1 MNETLAFALGMAGV
15 VIVIALLLAQQSTPD
30 TAERE
35 HDDSTQ
41 P

>member
-1 MNETLAFALGMAGV
+1 MNETLAFALGMAGIL
-15 VIVIALLLAQQSTPD
+15 IVIALLLAQSTPD

-35 HDDSTQ
+35 HDDSHQ